1 MQNIV
6 LFFPRFLNLILFASF
21 YAEIRILMSRFYL
34 FLLFLAGFLGIQA
47 CTDKYQSYSSKYTFR
62 SQTGVPDY
70 SNLDHWA
77 AHPEKK
83 DPADSIPAPL
93 RKEKRDTIADVFFI
107 HPTTF
112 TKKEDFA
119 RANAAID
126 DPYINAKTDY
136 STILLQ
142 ASAFN
147 QYGRVFAPRYRQ
159 AHIGNFYS
167 ADTVSASK
175 ALALAYQ
182 DVRTAFLYYLEHYN
196 NGRPII
202 LASHSQGALH
212 TIWLLKEF
220 FEGKPLRNQLV
231 VAYAVGWPLQM
242 KTLTTIPVC
251 ATPEQTGCV
260 CSWRTFKKGYLS
272 PGVTKE
278 NARGDSV
285 LVTNPISWTTE
296 NKFVERTNNKGAV
309 LTKFNKIFPTPA
321 DAQISKGVLYTEKPS
336 FPWSFLYKTSNY
348 HIGDINLYYVNVREN
363 VATRIRA
370 FQQSK

>member
-1 MQNIV
+1 MTH
-6 LFFPRFLNLILFASF
+6 FYRFLV
-21 YAEIRILMSRFYL
+21 
-34 FLLFLAGFLGIQA
+34 LLGAFIGIQA
-47 CTDKYQSYSSKYTFR
+47 CSDKYQTYSKRYTFR
-62 SQTGVPDY
+62 TDTGVPDY

-77 AHPEKK
+77 AHPWKK

-93 RKEKRDTIADVFFI
+93 RKEERDTIADVFFI

-112 TKKEDFA
+112 TDKEDVA
-119 RANAAID
+119 KANATID

-167 ADTVSASK
+167 ADTVAASR

-182 DVRTAFLYYLEHYN
+182 DVRTAFLYYLEQYN
-196 NGRPII
+196 NGRPIL
-202 LASHSQGALH
+202 LAAHSQGALH

-220 FEGKPLRNQLV
+220 FEGKPLQNQLV
-231 VAYAVGWPLQM
+231 AAYAVGWPLQL
-242 KTLTTIPVC
+242 KALSSIPIC
-251 ATPEQTGCV
+251 ATPEQIGCV
-260 CSWRTFKKGYLS
+260 CSWRTFKTGYLT

-285 LVTNPISWTTE
+285 LVTNPISWTTDIT
-296 NKFVERTNNKGAV
+296 FVGRTRNKGAI

-321 DAQISKGVLYTEKPS
+321 DAQISNGVLFTQKPT
-336 FPWSFLYKTSNY
+336 FPWSFLYKTNNY
-348 HIGDINLYYVNVREN
+348 HIGDINLYYINVREN
-363 VATRIRA
+363 VAMRVHA
-370 FQQSK
+370 FQQRKQLLNED

>member
-1 MQNIV
+1 
-6 LFFPRFLNLILFASF
+6 
-21 YAEIRILMSRFYL
+21 MSRFYQIL
-34 FLLFLAGFLGIQA
+34 IRFAGILGIQA
-47 CTDKYQSYSSKYTFR
+47 CSDKYQTYSKKYTFR
-62 SQTGVPDY
+62 SDTGVPDY

-77 AHPEKK
+77 AHPWKK
-83 DPADSIPAPL
+83 DPSDSIPAPL
-93 RKEKRDTIADVFFI
+93 RKEQRDTITDVFFV

-112 TKKEDFA
+112 TNKEDFA
-119 RANAAID
+119 RNNATID

-202 LASHSQGALH
+202 LAAHSQGALH

-220 FEGKPLRNQLV
+220 FEGKQLRNQLV
-231 VAYAVGWPLQM
+231 AAYAVGWPLQM
-242 KTLTTIPVC
+242 KTLTTIPIC
-251 ATPEQTGCV
+251 ATPEQIGCV
-260 CSWRTFKKGYLS
+260 CSWRTFKSGYLS

-278 NARGDSV
+278 NIRGDSV
-285 LVTNPISWTTE
+285 LVTNPISWTTD
-296 NKFVERTNNKGAV
+296 NKFVGRTNNKGAV

-321 DAQISKGVLYTEKPS
+321 DAQISSGVLYTKKPT

-348 HIGDINLYYVNVREN
+348 HIGDINLYYINVRDN
-363 VATRIRA
+363 VATRVRA
-370 FQQSK
+370 FQQNK